1 MNHLSNSTNKS
12 LGLSKNL
19 GLQDYQT
26 QLMLLEQQNTKRLL
40 KARQEQDALQ
50 SQATNNVTTQE
61 RHDPLDDDFAFFDDF
76 LDAPTENPN
85 SAAPFPPNMNRIS
98 VIDSEVPTQ
107 FVRAQQT
114 ESQRLQQVQQQ
125 QQQPQRYMAYQQDMQ
140 QQPQTGQQMMMMM
153 TPQQQQGMQQQQRAQ
168 QQQAMQH
175 QMIMNA
181 RQPMN
186 FQTQAH
192 SSYQRYS
199 IACGQEATAT
209 SGDSATYSQQRGN
222 QTAKQ
227 GNDKTS
233 KTIFDISDE
242 FMFMFRECQSS
253 DVLQVL
259 RDNWHHYSQWI
270 DGAHMQW
277 QDSDFLYSSIQL
289 NEKIASFSVMTAMGK
304 KPLQETVLPSVDRQ
318 LDQEYITPSIHIIEP
333 GHKDWRLL
341 GCFGVLQNASAEY
354 YLRCLQAISEQKRPN
369 VDLVTYVYDKIQT
382 FYRGNETLI
391 KYVTVTTLVLNDTKL
406 C

>member
-1 MNHLSNSTNKS
+1 M
-12 LGLSKNL
+12 
-19 GLQDYQT
+19 QR
-26 QLMLLEQQNTKRLL
+26 MLLEQQNKKRLL
-40 KARQEQDALQ
+40 MARQEQDALE
-50 SQATNNVTTQE
+50 SQATNKVTTQE
-61 RHDPLDDDFAFFDDF
+61 RHDPLNDFDFDAF
-76 LDAPTENPN
+76 LDAPAENPN
-85 SAAPFPPNMNRIS
+85 SGARFPPNMNSIP

-114 ESQRLQQVQQQ
+114 EPQRLQQVQQQ
-125 QQQPQRYMAYQQDMQ
+125 QQQPQRYMAYQQDMR
-140 QQPQTGQQMMMMM
+140 QQPQTGQQMMMM
-153 TPQQQQGMQQQQRAQ
+153 TPQQQQAMQQKQRAMQQQAMQQQQRAQ
-168 QQQAMQH
+168 QQQAH

-209 SGDSATYSQQRGN
+209 SGDSATKSQQRGN
-222 QTAKQ
+222 QTPKQ

-233 KTIFDISDE
+233 RTIFDISDE

-318 LDQEYITPSIHIIEP
+318 LDQEYITPSIQIIEP

-369 VDLVTYVYDKIQT
+369 VDLVTYVYDKIQA

-391 KYVTVTTLVLNDTKL
+391 KYVTVITLVLNDTKL